1 MYRQFLFSSF
11 VGTYLA
17 ANAALLVAVPAYAA
31 DDDQARAANSA
42 EAPAEVQVQ
51 ADDAAAPQASP
62 AAPGAS
68 TVAARPR
75 PVFDETWVTIGL
87 GAGLVPSYAGSD
99 DYIAFPLPLIV
110 GRVGGVDIRPNGP
123 GLTLDLFAPSPAPG
137 PRKTRVAFG
146 PAFRIR
152 NDRNAR
158 IGDEVVERAGQLDLA
173 VELGLNAGISFPGLL
188 NRFDTLTVG
197 VQARQDVAGAHGGL
211 IVEPQVGYSTPLGRN
226 LLVQLQAG
234 LEFVDDDFA
243 DYYFSVTPQQSAAS
257 GLPRF
262 RADGGLNRA
271 GVTTIVAY
279 DLDGNALNGGWSLYG
294 VGGYS
299 RLMGDAADTPY
310 TADRGSADQFITGLG
325 VGYTF

>member
-11 VGTYLA
+11 VGTFLA
-17 ANAALLVAVPAYAA
+17 ANAALLVAVPA
-31 DDDQARAANSA
+31 RAAENDAASA
-42 EAPAEVQVQ
+42 SDTSETLTEAAIQ
-51 ADDAAAPQASP
+51 ADDAEAAQATATVTP
-62 AAPGAS
+62 ANPGA
-68 TVAARPR
+68 AQPR

-110 GRVGGVDIRPNGP
+110 GRVGGVDVRPNGP

-137 PRKTRVAFG
+137 PRTTRIAFG

-158 IGDEVVERAGQLDLA
+158 IGDEVVERAGTLDLA
-173 VELGLNAGISFPGLL
+173 VEIGLNAGVVIPGVF
-188 NRFDTLTVG
+188 NRFDTLTLGGQV
-197 VQARQDVAGAHGGL
+197 RRDVASAHGGTL
-211 IVEPQVGYSTPLGRN
+211 IEPQIGYSTPLGRS

-243 DYYFSVTPQQSAAS
+243 DYYFSVSPEQSAAS
-257 GLPRF
+257 GLPQF
-262 RADGGLNRA
+262 RAEGGLNRVGSTA
-271 GVTTIVAY
+271 IVAY
-279 DLDGNALNGGWSLYG
+279 DLDRNALNGGWSVYG

-299 RLMGDAADTPY
+299 RLVGDGADTPY
-310 TADRGSADQFITGLG
+310 TAQRGSADQFITGLG